1 MEGNRTRVEIRIKN
15 GKVDV
20 HFPDG
25 QQLGKKCT
33 EIANILMG
41 KHGKIVSTTINK
53 DFNYEQETE
62 VEVQTILR

>member
-1 MEGNRTRVEIRIKN
+1 
-15 GKVDV
+15 V

-33 EIANILMG
+33 ENANILMG